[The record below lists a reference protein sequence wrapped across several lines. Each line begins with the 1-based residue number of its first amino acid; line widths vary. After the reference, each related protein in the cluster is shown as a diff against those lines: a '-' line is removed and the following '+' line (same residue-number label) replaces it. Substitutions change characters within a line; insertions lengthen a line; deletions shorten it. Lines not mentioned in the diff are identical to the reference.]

1 MKNKI
6 KKILFLIHFFFIKK
20 YIKYQKC
27 FFLNNFKLINP
38 FPESNR
44 IYVEIGNNTTLDC
57 CIFFEAP
64 KRGKVII
71 HSNTFIGQSTL
82 LSINKIEIEEYVFI
96 AGDCVIYDHNSHSID
111 YSERIND
118 IHAQIN
124 NLETNRY
131 FTTDKNWDIVISK
144 PILIKKYAWIGMKC
158 IILKGVTIGEGA
170 VVAAGSVVV
179 KDVPA
184 WTVVGGNPAQI
195 IKYIPQ
201 ELINKKNTT

>member
-1 MKNKI
+1 M
-6 KKILFLIHFFFIKK
+6 
-20 YIKYQKC
+20 
-27 FFLNNFKLINP
+27 INP

-44 IYVEIGNNTTLDC
+44 IYVEIGDNTTLDC

-82 LSINKIEIEEYVFI
+82 MSINKIEIEEYVFI
-96 AGDCVIYDHNSHSID
+96 AGDCIIYDHNSHSID
-111 YSERIND
+111 YTERIND
-118 IHAQIN
+118 INVQIV
-124 NLETNRY
+124 NLENKKY
-131 FTTDKNWDIVISK
+131 FTTDKNWDVVVSK
-144 PILIKKYAWIGMKC
+144 PILIKRYAWIGMKC

-184 WTVVGGNPAQI
+184 WAVVGGNPATI
-195 IKYIPQ
+195 IKYLPQ
-201 ELINKKNTT
+201 NSNLSK